1 MFSPTLLAGKTAL
14 LTASTS
20 GIGLK
25 TAEIMARSGAKAVL
39 INGRTE
45 AMGLKAAAQLKCMA
59 PEADI
64 HFVAADMTRP
74 EEIAGLFRI
83 AGEKMGRLDM
93 FVHANPGIGAF
104 GAFAAQEEATIRNAA
119 ATLFGGFPI
128 ACHHALP
135 LMKAHGGGAIVAIAS
150 DAAKLATPGESLIGG
165 AFAGIVMFAK
175 TLGLEEARNNIRVN
189 VVTPSIV
196 QGTLTYARIQA
207 HPMARK
213 VFAKAEERARLGVPS
228 PENVAPV
235 IVFLASPLASHIS
248 GQVVSVNGGIS
259 FA

>member
-1 MFSPTLLAGKTAL
+1 MFSPTLLNGKTAL
-14 LTASTS
+14 ITASTS

-45 AMGLKAAAQLKCMA
+45 AAGLKAAAELKSIA
-59 PEADI
+59 PDTDV
-64 HFVAADMTRP
+64 HFVAADMTIP
-74 EEIAGLFRI
+74 AEVAGLFRI
-83 AGEKMGRLDM
+83 AREKMGRLDI

-104 GAFAAQEEATIRNAA
+104 GPFAAQEEEAIHNAA
-119 ATLFGGFPI
+119 SSLFGGFPT

-135 LMKAHGGGAIVAIAS
+135 LMKASGGGAIVAITS
-150 DAAKLATPGESLIGG
+150 DAAKLATPGETLIGG
-165 AFAGIVMFAK
+165 AYAGIVMFAK
-175 TLGLEEARNNIRVN
+175 TLGLEEAKNNIRVN
-189 VVTPSIV
+189 VVTPSLV

-207 HPMARK
+207 NPVARK
-213 VFAKAEERARLGVPS
+213 VFAKAEQRARLGIPS